1 LQPEKGARP
10 AFCPAIARDFAR
22 RPPFGQ
28 VEGSRLWGLASGAAA
43 GPNRLTMLN
52 ATTVFAAAIGYV
64 LAMFALA
71 WWGDHGG
78 RRFLVGGRRKLVYA
92 LSLAVYCTSWT
103 YYGSVGVAS
112 AHGLDFLPIYI
123 GPVLVIGFGHRLVAR
138 IVALSR
144 AQNLTSVADFVAAR
158 YGKSQLVAALCAF
171 IALMAAAPYMAL
183 QVKAI
188 TRTLALVA
196 SPVGGRLSVPSP
208 QLALLVTLLLA
219 LFAMAFG
226 TRRLNP
232 AERQDG
238 LMLAV
243 AAESLVKLVAFVA
256 VGIFAVWGLSGG
268 PGALLALAQTPE
280 IASRMTF
287 ALEPANWLVVTA
299 LSASAA
305 LLLPRQFHVTIVEN
319 ADPADIATARWLF
332 PAYLVAINLF
342 VLPLAVAGLA
352 AFPDP
357 NFDRDL
363 TVLALPLHAGAPLLA
378 LATMIGGVSAATAM
392 AVVESVALAITIS
405 NNLVMPVL
413 LRWPGAQA
421 RAAAGEIGALILYV
435 RRFAILG
442 VLALGYLY
450 TRLASDAALAAFGL
464 LSFAAVA
471 QIAPAFLAAL
481 FWRRGTAAG
490 AAAGMILGSLAWVYL
505 LFLPSLDAG
514 SLTPMLSEGGHW
526 LAGAQLA
533 SLGGYAPSP
542 YVGGAALSVGLNV
555 LAFAAVSLWRQPTL
569 LERTQAL
576 AFVGDG
582 PLTPG
587 HAFRLWRSTATV
599 GDLEAT
605 VARFLGAAR
614 ARRAFDALFV
624 SRGVEK
630 RASAEADAMVIRHAE
645 HLLSPVIGAS
655 TSRLV
660 LSLLLK
666 RRALSGESALKMLDD
681 ASAAMQTSRDRLQHA
696 LDHARQGISVFDANL
711 GLLAWNRAFAE
722 LFDLPPAMLRDGLG
736 LDAIVRF
743 NALRG
748 LYGEGPSDD
757 FVAERIS
764 SLLDRDEPIRLRLK
778 SPPRVLEIRSA
789 RLPDG
794 GIVTTYADIS
804 ETVAFEDELAAA
816 NESLERRVGE
826 RTAELERLNG
836 ELARAKTSA
845 EEANLS
851 KTRFLAAAGHDILQ
865 PLNAARLYA
874 SSLVETAADAPA
886 EERVQLSRNI
896 DSSLEAVEEI
906 LGALLDISR
915 LDAGATRPEIG
926 DVSLAQVFGQL
937 EIEFAPMARAKG
949 LKLTFAPTRL
959 AVRSDRRLLRRL
971 LQNFVSNAVK
981 YTPRGRVLVGV
992 RRAGEQVRIEV
1003 WDTGLGIPET
1013 MRARVFEEFHRLDQG
1028 AKVARGLGLGLSIV
1042 QRLARVL
1049 GHPIRLDSTPGRGSL
1064 FAVTVPLSRA
1074 AVAAAPVEAAP
1085 VFAQDPLAGLKVL
1098 AIDNEPRV
1106 LEGMRTLIGKWG
1118 AQVSTA
1124 GGLEEALERLDPPP
1138 DIVIADYHLDDGD
1151 GLAAIAAIRA
1161 RLGAGL
1167 PAVLAT
1173 AERGADLRAACEAAH
1188 VALLYKPVKPAP
1200 LRALLTRGLAL
1211 RAAAE

>member
-1 LQPEKGARP
+1 
-10 AFCPAIARDFAR
+10 
-22 RPPFGQ
+22 
-28 VEGSRLWGLASGAAA
+28 
-43 GPNRLTMLN
+43 MLN
-52 ATTVFAAAIGYV
+52 GTTVFATAVGYV

-78 RRFLVGGRRKLVYA
+78 RRFLVGRTRTLVYA

-112 AHGLDFLPIYI
+112 ERGLDFLPIYI
-123 GPVLVIGFGHRLVAR
+123 GPVLVVGFGYRLIQR
-138 IVALSR
+138 IAALAR
-144 AQNLTSVADFVAAR
+144 AQNLTTVADFVAAR
-158 YGKSQLVAALCAF
+158 YGKSQLVAALAAF
-171 IALMAAAPYMAL
+171 IALMASAPYMAL
-183 QVKAI
+183 QLKAI
-188 TRTLALVA
+188 ASTLALVA
-196 SPVGGRLSVPSP
+196 GAGISPPGASTALAVVVP
-208 QLALLVTLLLA
+208 LLLA

-256 VGIFAVWGLSGG
+256 VGVFVVWGMFGG
-268 PGALLALAQTPE
+268 PGALIELARRSE
-280 IASRMTF
+280 IADKIVEAPDPWSWF
-287 ALEPANWLVVTA
+287 VVIA

-305 LLLPRQFHVTIVEN
+305 LILPRQFHVTIVEN
-319 ADPADIATARWLF
+319 AEPADIKAAAWLF
-332 PAYLVAINLF
+332 PLYLVAINLF
-342 VLPLAVAGLA
+342 VLPLAAAGLA

-357 NFDRDL
+357 GFNRDL
-363 TVLALPLHAGAPLLA
+363 AVLALPLRAGAPWLA
-378 LATMIGGVSAATAM
+378 LTTMIGGVSAATAM
-392 AVVESVALAITIS
+392 VVVESVALAITIS
-405 NNLVMPVL
+405 NDLVMPIL
-413 LRWPGAQA
+413 LRRRRAQA
-421 RAAAGEIGALILYV
+421 RFAEGEIGALVLYV
-435 RRFAILG
+435 RRAIILG

-450 TRLASDAALAAFGL
+450 ARFASDTALAAFGL

-471 QIAPAFLAAL
+471 QIAPAFLAGM

-490 AAAGMILGSLAWVYL
+490 AAAGMVVGSLAWVYL
-505 LFLPSLDAG
+505 LLLPSLNLDPPQQWFGFGWA
-514 SLTPMLSEGGHW
+514 SPLTF
-526 LAGAQLA
+526 
-533 SLGGYAPSP
+533 
-542 YVGGAALSVGLNV
+542 VGGAALSLGLNILV
-555 LAFAAVSLWRQPTL
+555 FAGVSLLRQPSL

-582 PLTPG
+582 PLTTG
-587 HAFRLWRSTATV
+587 QSFRLWRASATV

-630 RASAEADAMVIRHAE
+630 HASALADASVIRHAE

-666 RRALSGESALKMLDD
+666 RRAMSGESALQMLDD
-681 ASAAMQTSRDRLQHA
+681 ASAAMQSSRDLLQHA

-711 GLLAWNRAFAE
+711 ALVAWNRAFAE
-722 LFDLPPAMLRDGLG
+722 LFDLPPSMLRDGLG

-748 LYGEGPSDD
+748 LYGEGASDD

-764 SLLDRDEPIRLRLK
+764 SLLDRDEPIRLRLRGT
-778 SPPRVLEIRSA
+778 PRVLEIRSA

-816 NESLERRVGE
+816 NEGLERRVSE

-836 ELARAKTSA
+836 ELARAKTAA

-874 SSLVETAADAPA
+874 SSLVETAAEAPA
-886 EERVQLSRNI
+886 EERIQLTRNI
-896 DSSLEAVEEI
+896 DASLEAVEEI

-915 LDAGATRPEIG
+915 LDAGATKPEIG
-926 DVSLAQVFGQL
+926 DVALADVFRQL

-949 LKLTFAPTRL
+949 LKLTFLPTRL
-959 AVRSDRRLLRRL
+959 GVRSDRRLLRRL
-971 LQNFVSNAVK
+971 LQNFVSNAIK

-992 RRAGEQVRIEV
+992 RRAGEKVRIEV
-1003 WDTGLGIPET
+1003 WDTGQGIPEE
-1013 MRARVFEEFHRLDQG
+1013 MRTRVFEEFHRLDQG

-1042 QRLARVL
+1042 QRLSRVL
-1049 GHPIRLDSTPGRGSL
+1049 GHPIWLQSRPGRGSV
-1064 FAVTVPLSRA
+1064 FAITAPLSRA
-1074 AVAAAPVEAAP
+1074 AIAPRDIDAAPAYAA
-1085 VFAQDPLAGLKVL
+1085 DPLAGLRVL

-1118 AQVSTA
+1118 AKVATA
-1124 GGLEEALERLDPPP
+1124 SGLEEALTRLDPPP

-1173 AERGADLRAACEAAH
+1173 AERGADLRAACEAAD

>member
-1 LQPEKGARP
+1 ML
-10 AFCPAIARDFAR
+10 
-22 RPPFGQ
+22 
-28 VEGSRLWGLASGAAA
+28 SG
-43 GPNRLTMLN
+43 
-52 ATTVFAAAIGYV
+52 TTVFAAAVGYV

-78 RRFLVGGRRKLVYA
+78 RRFLVGRRRTLVYA

-112 AHGLDFLPIYI
+112 ARGIDFLPIYI
-123 GPVLVIGFGHRLVAR
+123 GPVLVVGFGYKLIQR
-138 IVALSR
+138 IAALAR

-158 YGKSQLVAALCAF
+158 YGKSQLVSALAAF
-171 IALMAAAPYMAL
+171 IALMASAPYMAL
-183 QVKAI
+183 QLKAI

-196 SPVGGRLSVPSP
+196 GDGRSSAA
-208 QLALLVTLLLA
+208 LALVVPVLLA

-256 VGIFAVWGLSGG
+256 VGVFVVWGLFGG
-268 PGALLALAQTPE
+268 PDALVELARRPE
-280 IASRMTF
+280 IAARIGV
-287 ALEPANWLVVTA
+287 ALDPWSWLVVTG

-305 LLLPRQFHVTIVEN
+305 LILPRQFHVTIVEN
-319 ADPADIATARWLF
+319 AEPADIKAAAWMF
-332 PAYLVAINLF
+332 PLYLAAINLF
-342 VLPLAVAGLA
+342 VLPLAIAGLA
-352 AFPDP
+352 IFPDP
-357 NFDRDL
+357 AFNRDL
-363 TVLALPLHAGAPLLA
+363 TVLALPLQAGAPWLA
-378 LATMIGGVSAATAM
+378 LTTMIGGVSAATAM
-392 AVVESVALAITIS
+392 VVVESVALAITVS
-405 NNLVMPVL
+405 NDLVMPIL
-413 LRWPGAQA
+413 LRRRGAQA
-421 RAAAGEIGALILYV
+421 RAAEGEIGALVLYV
-435 RRFAILG
+435 RRAVILG

-450 TRLASDAALAAFGL
+450 ARWASDAALAAFGL

-471 QIAPAFLAAL
+471 QIAPAFFAGMI
-481 FWRRGTAAG
+481 WRRGTAAG
-490 AAAGMILGSLAWVYL
+490 AAAGMIVGALAWVWL
-505 LFLPSLDAG
+505 LFLPSLG
-514 SLTPMLSEGGHW
+514 VQPWNEV
-526 LAGAQLA
+526 
-533 SLGGYAPSP
+533 LGLEF
-542 YVGGAALSVGLNV
+542 VGGAALSLGLNMAV
-555 LAFAAVSLWRQPTL
+555 FVGVSLWRQPSL

-582 PLTPG
+582 PPTTSQS
-587 HAFRLWRSTATV
+587 FRLWRASATV

-630 RASAEADAMVIRHAE
+630 HASALADSSVIRHAE

-666 RRALSGESALKMLDD
+666 RRAMSGVAALQMLDD
-681 ASAAMQTSRDRLQHA
+681 ASAAMQSSRDLLQHA
-696 LDHARQGISVFDANL
+696 LDHARQGISVFDSNL
-711 GLLAWNRAFAE
+711 ALVAWNRAFAE
-722 LFDLPPAMLRDGLG
+722 LFDLPPNMLRDGLG

-748 LYGEGPSDD
+748 LYGEGASDD

-764 SLLDRDEPIRLRLK
+764 SLLDRDEPIRLRLRGT
-778 SPPRVLEIRSA
+778 PRVLEIRSA

-804 ETVAFEDELAAA
+804 QTVAFEDELAAA

-826 RTAELERLNG
+826 RTAELEQLNG
-836 ELARAKTSA
+836 ELARAKTAA

-886 EERVQLSRNI
+886 EERVQLTRNI
-896 DSSLEAVEEI
+896 DASLEAVEEI

-926 DVSLAQVFGQL
+926 DVALADVFRQL
-937 EIEFAPMARAKG
+937 DIEFSPMARAKG
-949 LKLTFAPTRL
+949 LKLTFTPTRL

-971 LQNFVSNAVK
+971 LQNFVSNAIK
-981 YTPRGRVLVGV
+981 YTPKGRVLVGA
-992 RRAGEQVRIEV
+992 RRVGETVRIEV
-1003 WDTGLGIPET
+1003 WDTGQGIPED

-1042 QRLARVL
+1042 QRLSRVL
-1049 GHPIRLDSTPGRGSL
+1049 GHPLRLDSTPGRGSM
-1064 FAVTVPLSRA
+1064 FGITAPLSRA
-1074 AVAAAPVEAAP
+1074 VLAPALVEATPLYA
-1085 VFAQDPLAGLKVL
+1085 ADPLAGLHVL

-1118 AQVSTA
+1118 ATVATA
-1124 GGLEEALERLDPPP
+1124 SGGEEALMRLDPPP
-1138 DIVIADYHLDDGD
+1138 DVVIADYHLDDGD
-1151 GLAAIAAIRA
+1151 GLAAIAAVRA

-1173 AERGADLRAACEAAH
+1173 AERSADLRAACEAAD